1 MFNLS
6 KKCCNFVRF
15 CALIK
20 MLTRLLFY
28 LIFYPLSILPLSL
41 LYLLSL
47 PLYLI
52 LRYVLSY
59 RKTVIDANL
68 SRSFPEFD
76 FKMIKKMRNQF
87 YWHLTQ
93 LGVEM
98 MKMISMSRKNVMRRY
113 YCSNPEVVNKFY
125 EEGKSVVLMSS
136 HYNNWEWMVLSLDMQ
151 FKHHGIGVGA
161 HNTNKVFEKLIN
173 RARTRYGTEVVFHDN
188 VREVMAYHETN
199 HIPAAYMILSDQNP
213 SKPKRCFVADFL
225 NQKTGFLRGSEGFA
239 RKYDLPVLYYKVIK
253 EKLGRYR
260 IDVEVICDSP
270 AGLPDGAIMQR
281 YTELLEDTIKSNPPY
296 WLWSHR
302 RWKHNFDD
310 APMGNQ

>member
-1 MFNLS
+1 
-6 KKCCNFVRF
+6 
-15 CALIK
+15 
-20 MLTRLLFY
+20 ML
-28 LIFYPLSILPLSL
+28 
-41 LYLLSL
+41 
-47 PLYLI
+47 
-52 LRYVLSY
+52 
-59 RKTVIDANL
+59 
-68 SRSFPEFD
+68 
-76 FKMIKKMRNQF
+76 
-87 YWHLTQ
+87 
-93 LGVEM
+93 
-98 MKMISMSRKNVMRRY
+98 KMISMSKNKVMRHY

-188 VREVMAYHETN
+188 VREVMAYHEDN
-199 HIPAAYMILSDQNP
+199 HIPAAYMILADQNP
-213 SKPKRCFVADFL
+213 SNPKRCYVANFL
-225 NQKTGFLRGSEGFA
+225 NQKTGFIRGSEGFA

-260 IDVEVICDSP
+260 IDVEVICESP
-270 AGLPDGAIMQR
+270 SELPDGAIMQR
-281 YTELLEDTIKSNPPY
+281 YTELLEETIKSNPPY

-310 APMGNQ
+310 APLGNQ

>member
-1 MFNLS
+1 
-6 KKCCNFVRF
+6 
-15 CALIK
+15 
-20 MLTRLLFY
+20 MLTRFAFY
-28 LIFYPLSILPLSL
+28 FIFYPISILPLGV
-41 LYLLSL
+41 LYIVSF

-52 LRYVLSY
+52 LRFVLRY
-59 RKTVIDANL
+59 RMKIIDVNL
-68 SRSFPEFD
+68 SKSFPEYE
-76 FKMIKKMRNQF
+76 FKSIRKIRNKF

-98 MKMISMSRKNVMRRY
+98 LKMISMSRKNVLRRY
-113 YCSNPEVVNKFY
+113 RCSNPEVVNKFF
-125 EEGKSVVLMSS
+125 EDGKSVILMSS

-173 RARTRYGTEVVFHDN
+173 RARTRYGTQVVFHDN

-199 HIPAAYMILSDQNP
+199 HVPAAYMILSDQNP
-213 SKPKRCFVADFL
+213 SNPKRCYVAEFL
-225 NQKTGFLRGSEGFA
+225 NQKTGFIRGSEGFA
-239 RKYDLPVLYYKVIK
+239 RKYDLPVLYYKVVK

-260 IDVEVICDSP
+260 IDVEVICEHP
-270 AGLPDGAIMQR
+270 GELPDGAIMQR
-281 YTELLEDTIKSNPPY
+281 YTELLEETIKSNPPY

-310 APMGNQ
+310 APLGNQ

>member
-1 MFNLS
+1 
-6 KKCCNFVRF
+6 
-15 CALIK
+15 

-28 LIFYPLSILPLSL
+28 LLFYPLSVLPLAV
-41 LYLLSL
+41 LYLISF

-52 LRYVLSY
+52 LRYVLAY
-59 RKTVIDANL
+59 RKTIIDNNL
-68 SRSFPEFD
+68 LRSFPD
-76 FKMIKKMRNQF
+76 LDLKSIKKIRNKF

-98 MKMISMSRKNVMRRY
+98 IKMISMSRKNVMRRY
-113 YCSNPEVVNKFY
+113 YCSNPELVNRFY

-213 SKPKRCFVADFL
+213 SIPKRCYVANFL
-225 NQKTGFLRGSEGFA
+225 NQKTGFLRGAEGFA
-239 RKYDLPVLYYKVIK
+239 RKYDLPVLYYKVTK
-253 EKLGRYR
+253 EKMGRYR
-260 IDVEVICDSP
+260 IDVEVICESP
-270 AGLPDGAIMQR
+270 AELPDGAIMQR
-281 YTELLEDTIKSNPPY
+281 YIELLEDTIKSNPPY

>member
-1 MFNLS
+1 MTAIKIIVNLHEI
-6 KKCCNFVRF
+6 FF
-15 CALIK
+15 AAK
-20 MLTRLLFY
+20 MLTRIAFY
-28 LIFYPLSILPLSL
+28 LIFYPLSVFPMFF
-41 LYLLSL
+41 LYLISF
-47 PLYLI
+47 PFYLI
-52 LRYVLSY
+52 LRFILSY
-59 RKTVIDANL
+59 RKNIIDKNL
-68 SRSFPEFD
+68 SNSFENYEFRS
-76 FKMIKKMRNQF
+76 IKRFRNKF

-93 LGVEM
+93 LGMEM
-98 MKMISMSRKNVMRRY
+98 LKMISMSRKNVMRRY
-113 YCSNPEVVNKFY
+113 HCSNPEVVNKFY

-199 HIPAAYMILSDQNP
+199 HIPAAYMILADQNP
-213 SKPKRCFVADFL
+213 SNPKRCYVADFL
-225 NQKTGFLRGSEGFA
+225 NQKTGFIRGSEGFA

-253 EKLGRYR
+253 EKLGYYR
-260 IDVEVICDSP
+260 IDVEVICESP
-270 AGLPDGAIMQR
+270 SELPDGVIMQR

-302 RWKHNFDD
+302 RWKHNFDE
-310 APMGNQ
+310 APLGNQ

>member
-1 MFNLS
+1 
-6 KKCCNFVRF
+6 
-15 CALIK
+15 
-20 MLTRLLFY
+20 MLTKLLFY
-28 LIFYPLSILPLSL
+28 LVFYPLSVLPLNL
-41 LYLLSL
+41 LYLITF

-52 LRYVLSY
+52 LRFVLRY
-59 RKTVIDANL
+59 RKKIIDKNL
-68 SRSFPEFD
+68 LKSFPEKS
-76 FKMIKKMRNQF
+76 FKSIRRMRSQF

-98 MKMISMSRKNVMRRY
+98 LKMISMSRKNVMRRY
-113 YCSNPEVVNKFY
+113 YCSNPEVVNRFF
-125 EEGKSVVLMSS
+125 EEGKSVILMSS

-213 SKPKRCFVADFL
+213 SNPQRCYVADFL
-225 NQKTGFLRGSEGFA
+225 NQKTGFIRGSEGFA

-260 IDVEVICDSP
+260 IDVEVICESP
-270 AGLPDGAIMQR
+270 SELPDGAIMQR
-281 YTELLEDTIKSNPPY
+281 YTELLEDTIKYNSTIKIDISNN
-296 WLWSHR
+296 
-302 RWKHNFDD
+302 KFIIK
-310 APMGNQ
+310 

>member
-1 MFNLS
+1 MSFDD
-6 KKCCNFVRF
+6 KKQ
-15 CALIK
+15 I
-20 MLTRLLFY
+20 
-28 LIFYPLSILPLSL
+28 
-41 LYLLSL
+41 
-47 PLYLI
+47 
-52 LRYVLSY
+52 
-59 RKTVIDANL
+59 
-68 SRSFPEFD
+68 
-76 FKMIKKMRNQF
+76 RNKF

-98 MKMISMSRKNVMRRY
+98 LKMISMSRKNVMRRY
-113 YCSNPEVVNKFY
+113 YCSNPDVVNKFY

-173 RARTRYGTEVVFHDN
+173 RARTRYGTQVVFHDN

-199 HIPAAYMILSDQNP
+199 HIPAAYMILADQNP
-213 SKPKRCFVADFL
+213 SNPKRCYVADFL
-225 NQKTGFLRGSEGFA
+225 NQKTGFIRGSEGFA

-253 EKLGRYR
+253 EKLGHYR
-260 IDVEVICDSP
+260 IDVEVICESP
-270 AGLPDGAIMQR
+270 SELPDGAIMQR

-310 APMGNQ
+310 ATLGNQ

>member
-1 MFNLS
+1 
-6 KKCCNFVRF
+6 
-15 CALIK
+15 
-20 MLTRLLFY
+20 MLTRFAFY
-28 LIFYPLSILPLSL
+28 FIFYPISILPLGV
-41 LYLLSL
+41 LYIVSF

-52 LRYVLSY
+52 LRFVLRY
-59 RKTVIDANL
+59 RMKIIDVNL
-68 SRSFPEFD
+68 SKSFPEYE
-76 FKMIKKMRNQF
+76 FKSIRKIRNKF

-98 MKMISMSRKNVMRRY
+98 LKMISMSRKNVLRRY
-113 YCSNPEVVNKFY
+113 RCSNPEVVNKFF
-125 EEGKSVVLMSS
+125 EDGKSVILMSS

-173 RARTRYGTEVVFHDN
+173 RARTRYGTQVVFHDN

-199 HIPAAYMILSDQNP
+199 HVPAAYMILSDQNP
-213 SKPKRCFVADFL
+213 SNPKRCYVAEFL
-225 NQKTGFLRGSEGFA
+225 NQKTGFIRGSEGFA
-239 RKYDLPVLYYKVIK
+239 RKYDLPVLYYKVVK

-260 IDVEVICDSP
+260 IDVEVICEHP
-270 AGLPDGAIMQR
+270 CELPDGAIMQR
-281 YTELLEDTIKSNPPY
+281 YTELLEETIKSNPPY

-310 APMGNQ
+310 APLGNQ

>member
-1 MFNLS
+1 
-6 KKCCNFVRF
+6 
-15 CALIK
+15 
-20 MLTRLLFY
+20 
-28 LIFYPLSILPLSL
+28 
-41 LYLLSL
+41 
-47 PLYLI
+47 
-52 LRYVLSY
+52 
-59 RKTVIDANL
+59 
-68 SRSFPEFD
+68 
-76 FKMIKKMRNQF
+76 
-87 YWHLTQ
+87 
-93 LGVEM
+93 
-98 MKMISMSRKNVMRRY
+98 
-113 YCSNPEVVNKFY
+113 
-125 EEGKSVVLMSS
+125 MSS

-199 HIPAAYMILSDQNP
+199 HIPAAYMILADQNP
-213 SKPKRCFVADFL
+213 SNPKRCYVADFL
-225 NQKTGFLRGSEGFA
+225 NQKTGFIRGSEGFA

-260 IDVEVICDSP
+260 IDVEVICESP
-270 AGLPDGAIMQR
+270 SELPDGAIMQR

-310 APMGNQ
+310 APLGNQ

>member
-1 MFNLS
+1 MKIVVILHRKFD
-6 KKCCNFVRF
+6 FE
-15 CALIK
+15 K
-20 MLTRLLFY
+20 MLTKIAFY
-28 LIFYPLSILPLSL
+28 IFFYPLSIIPLFF
-41 LYLLSL
+41 LYIISFL
-47 PLYLI
+47 LYLI
-52 LRYVLSY
+52 LAFILGY
-59 RKTVIDANL
+59 RKKIIDKNL
-68 SRSFPEFD
+68 SNSFPDLTFGD
-76 FKMIKKMRNQF
+76 KIRIRNKF

-98 MKMISMSRKNVMRRY
+98 LKMISMSKKNVMRRY

-199 HIPAAYMILSDQNP
+199 HIPAAYMILADQNP
-213 SKPKRCFVADFL
+213 SNPKRCYVANFL
-225 NQKTGFLRGSEGFA
+225 NQKTGFIRGSEGFA
-239 RKYDLPVLYYKVIK
+239 RKYDLPVLYYKVVK

-260 IDVEVICDSP
+260 IDVEVICESP
-270 AGLPDGAIMQR
+270 AELTDGAIMQR
-281 YTELLEDTIKSNPPY
+281 YTELLEETIKSNPPY

-310 APMGNQ
+310 ATLGNQ